1 MERIYNDAKDKN
13 VAKIV
18 IFVNANKAYIDAAH
32 KVQFK
37 TSELKDAFM
46 KGCVLKT
53 AENTYAIPTNY
64 TEASKIGTVSAIM
77 AASTGDTVTVTRAAA
92 IAD

>member
-18 IFVNANKAYIDAAH
+18 VFVNANKAYLDDAH

-64 TEASKIGTVSAIM
+64 TEASKVGTISAIM

>member
-18 IFVNANKAYIDAAH
+18 VFVNANKAYLDDAH

-37 TSELKDAFM
+37 TSKLKDAFM

-64 TEASKIGTVSAIM
+64 TEASKVGTVSAIM

>member
-18 IFVNANKAYIDAAH
+18 IFVNANKAYADAAH

-46 KGCVLKT
+46 KGCILKT

-64 TEASKIGTVSAIM
+64 TETSKVGTVSAIM
-77 AASTGDTVTVTRAAA
+77 AAATGDTVTVTRAAA

>member
-18 IFVNANKAYIDAAH
+18 VFVNANKAYLDDAH

-64 TEASKIGTVSAIM
+64 TETSKVGTVSAIM

>member
-13 VAKIV
+13 VAKVI
-18 IFVNANKAYIDAAH
+18 IFVNANKAYVDAAH

-46 KGCVLKT
+46 KGCVLQT
-53 AENTYAIPTNY
+53 AEGTYAIPTNY
-64 TEASKIGTVSAIM
+64 SETSKVGAVSAIV

-92 IAD
+92 VAG

>member
-13 VAKIV
+13 VAKTV
-18 IFVNANKAYIDAAH
+18 IFVNANKAYVDAAH

-46 KGCVLKT
+46 KGCALQT
-53 AENTYAIPTNY
+53 AEGAYAIPTNY

-77 AASTGDTVTVTRAAA
+77 AAATGDTVTVIRAAA
-92 IAD
+92 IAG

>member
-18 IFVNANKAYIDAAH
+18 IFVNANKAYVDAAH

-46 KGCVLKT
+46 KGCVLQT
-53 AENTYAIPTNY
+53 AEGAYAIPTNY

-77 AASTGDTVTVTRAAA
+77 AAAIGDTVTVIRAAA
-92 IAD
+92 IAG

>member
-18 IFVNANKAYIDAAH
+18 IFVNANKAYVDAAH

-46 KGCVLKT
+46 KGCVLQT
-53 AENTYAIPTNY
+53 AEGTYAIPTNY

-77 AASTGDTVTVTRAAA
+77 AAATGDTVTVIRAAA
-92 IAD
+92 IAG

>member
-13 VAKIV
+13 VAKVV
-18 IFVNANKAYIDAAH
+18 IFANANRAYADAAH

-46 KGCVLKT
+46 KGCILKT

-64 TEASKIGTVSAIM
+64 TETSKVGTVSAIM
-77 AASTGDTVTVTRAAA
+77 ASATGDTVTVTRAAA

>member
-64 TEASKIGTVSAIM
+64 TETSKIGTVSAIM

>member
-53 AENTYAIPTNY
+53 AENIYAIPTNY

>member
-1 MERIYNDAKDKN
+1 MDRIYNDAKDKN

-18 IFVNANKAYIDAAH
+18 IFVNAGKAYIDAAH

-37 TSELKDAFM
+37 TSELKDVFM

-64 TEASKIGTVSAIM
+64 TEASKVGTVSAIM
-77 AASTGDTVTVTRAAA
+77 AAATGDTVTVTRAAA

>member
-13 VAKIV
+13 VAKVV
-18 IFVNANKAYIDAAH
+18 IFVNANKAYADAAH

-46 KGCVLKT
+46 KGCILKT

-64 TEASKIGTVSAIM
+64 TETSKVGTVFAIL
-77 AASTGDTVTVTRAAA
+77 ATP
-92 IAD
+92 

>member
-1 MERIYNDAKDKN
+1 MDRIYNDAKDKN
-13 VAKIV
+13 VAKVIV
-18 IFVNANKAYIDAAH
+18 FVNANKAYVDAAH

-37 TSELKDAFM
+37 TSDLKDAFI
-46 KGCVLKT
+46 KGCVLQT

-64 TEASKIGTVSAIM
+64 TEASKVGTVSAIM
-77 AASTGDTVTVTRAAA
+77 AAATGDTVTVTRAAA

>member
-18 IFVNANKAYIDAAH
+18 IFVNANKAYVDVAH

-46 KGCVLKT
+46 KGCVLQT
-53 AENTYAIPTNY
+53 AEGAYAIPTNY

-77 AASTGDTVTVTRAAA
+77 AAATGDTVTVIRAAA
-92 IAD
+92 IAG

>member
-18 IFVNANKAYIDAAH
+18 IFVNANKAYVDAAH

-46 KGCVLKT
+46 KGCVLQT
-53 AENTYAIPTNY
+53 AEGAYAIPTNY

-77 AASTGDTVTVTRAAA
+77 TAATGDTVTVIRAAA
-92 IAD
+92 IAG

>member
-13 VAKIV
+13 VAKVI
-18 IFVNANKAYIDAAH
+18 IFVNANKAYVDAAH

-46 KGCVLKT
+46 KGCVLQT
-53 AENTYAIPTNY
+53 TEGTYAIPTNY
-64 TEASKIGTVSAIM
+64 SETSKVGTVSAIV

-92 IAD
+92 VAG

>member
-18 IFVNANKAYIDAAH
+18 IFVNANKAYLDAAH

>member
-64 TEASKIGTVSAIM
+64 TEASKVGTVSAIM
-77 AASTGDTVTVTRAAA
+77 AASTGDTATVTRAAA

>member
-18 IFVNANKAYIDAAH
+18 VFVNANKAYLDDAH
-32 KVQFK
+32 KIQFK

-64 TEASKIGTVSAIM
+64 TEASKVGTVSAIM
-77 AASTGDTVTVTRAAA
+77 AATTGDTVTVTRAAA

>member
-13 VAKIV
+13 VAKVI
-18 IFVNANKAYIDAAH
+18 IFVNANKAYVDAAN

-46 KGCVLKT
+46 KGCVLQT
-53 AENTYAIPTNY
+53 AEGTYVIPTNY
-64 TEASKIGTVSAIM
+64 SETSKVGTVSAIV

-92 IAD
+92 VAG

>member
-1 MERIYNDAKDKN
+1 MDRIYNDAKDKN
-13 VAKIV
+13 VARIV
-18 IFVNANKAYIDAAH
+18 IFVNANKAYIDAAYE
-32 KVQFK
+32 VQFK

-53 AENTYAIPTNY
+53 AESTYAIPTNY
-64 TEASKIGTVSAIM
+64 TEASKVGTVSAIM
-77 AASTGDTVTVTRAAA
+77 AAATGDTVTVTRAAA

>member
-18 IFVNANKAYIDAAH
+18 VFVNANKAYLDDAH
-32 KVQFK
+32 KVQYK

-64 TEASKIGTVSAIM
+64 TEASKIGSVSAIM

>member
-18 IFVNANKAYIDAAH
+18 VFVNANKAYLDDTH

-64 TEASKIGTVSAIM
+64 TEASKVGTVSAIM

>member
-18 IFVNANKAYIDAAH
+18 IFVNANKAYADAAH

-46 KGCVLKT
+46 KGCILKT
-53 AENTYAIPTNY
+53 AENTYVIPTNY
-64 TEASKIGTVSAIM
+64 IETSKVGTVSAIM
-77 AASTGDTVTVTRAAA
+77 AAATGDAVTVARAAA

>member
-64 TEASKIGTVSAIM
+64 TEASKVGTISAIM

>member
-1 MERIYNDAKDKN
+1 MDRIYNDAKDKN
-13 VAKIV
+13 VAKVI
-18 IFVNANKAYIDAAH
+18 IFVNANKAYVDAAY

-46 KGCVLKT
+46 KGCVLQT

-64 TEASKIGTVSAIM
+64 TEDSKGGTVSAIM
-77 AASTGDTVTVTRAAA
+77 AAATGDTVTVTRAAA

>member
-1 MERIYNDAKDKN
+1 MDRIYNDAKDKN

-18 IFVNANKAYIDAAH
+18 IFVNANKAYVDATH

-53 AENTYAIPTNY
+53 AESTYAIPTNY

-77 AASTGDTVTVTRAAA
+77 AAATGDTVTVTRAAA

>member
-13 VAKIV
+13 VAKVI
-18 IFVNANKAYIDAAH
+18 IFVNANKAYVDAVH

-46 KGCVLKT
+46 KGCVLQT
-53 AENTYAIPTNY
+53 AEGTYAIPTNY
-64 TEASKIGTVSAIM
+64 SETSKVGTVSAIV

-92 IAD
+92 VAG

>member
-13 VAKIV
+13 IAKIV

-77 AASTGDTVTVTRAAA
+77 AATNGDTVTVTRAAA

>member
-13 VAKIV
+13 VAKVV
-18 IFVNANKAYIDAAH
+18 IFVNANKAYADAAH

-46 KGCVLKT
+46 KGCILKT
-53 AENTYAIPTNY
+53 VENTYAIPTNY
-64 TEASKIGTVSAIM
+64 TETSKVGTVSAIM
-77 AASTGDTVTVTRAAA
+77 TSATGDTVAVTRAAA

>member
-18 IFVNANKAYIDAAH
+18 VFVNANKAYLDDAH

>member
-18 IFVNANKAYIDAAH
+18 IFVNANKAYLDDAH

-64 TEASKIGTVSAIM
+64 TEASKVGTVSAIM

>member
-13 VAKIV
+13 VAKVI
-18 IFVNANKAYIDAAH
+18 IFVNANKAYADTAH

-46 KGCVLKT
+46 KGCILKT

-64 TEASKIGTVSAIM
+64 TETSKVGTVSAIM
-77 AASTGDTVTVTRAAA
+77 ASATGDTVTVTRAAA

>member
-18 IFVNANKAYIDAAH
+18 IFVNTNKAYVDAAH

-46 KGCVLKT
+46 KGCVLQT
-53 AENTYAIPTNY
+53 AEGAYAIPTNY
-64 TEASKIGTVSAIM
+64 TETSKVGTVSAIM
-77 AASTGDTVTVTRAAA
+77 AAATGDTVTVTRAAA
-92 IAD
+92 VAG

>member
-18 IFVNANKAYIDAAH
+18 IFVNANKAYVDAAH

-46 KGCVLKT
+46 KGCVLQT
-53 AENTYAIPTNY
+53 AEGAYAIPTNY

-77 AASTGDTVTVTRAAA
+77 AAATGDTVTIIRAAA
-92 IAD
+92 IAG

>member
-18 IFVNANKAYIDAAH
+18 IFVNANKAYVDAAH

-46 KGCVLKT
+46 KGCVLQT
-53 AENTYAIPTNY
+53 AEGAYAIPTNY
-64 TEASKIGTVSAIM
+64 TEASKIGTVSAII
-77 AASTGDTVTVTRAAA
+77 AAATGDTVTVTRAAA
-92 IAD
+92 IAG

>member
-18 IFVNANKAYIDAAH
+18 IFVNANKAYVDAAH

-46 KGCVLKT
+46 KGCVLQT
-53 AENTYAIPTNY
+53 AEGVYAIPTNY

-77 AASTGDTVTVTRAAA
+77 AAATGDTVTVIRAAA
-92 IAD
+92 IAG

>member
-13 VAKIV
+13 VAKVI
-18 IFVNANKAYIDAAH
+18 IFVNANKAYVDAAH

-46 KGCVLKT
+46 KGCVLQT
-53 AENTYAIPTNY
+53 AEGTYAIPTNY
-64 TEASKIGTVSAIM
+64 SETSKVGTVSALV

-92 IAD
+92 VAG